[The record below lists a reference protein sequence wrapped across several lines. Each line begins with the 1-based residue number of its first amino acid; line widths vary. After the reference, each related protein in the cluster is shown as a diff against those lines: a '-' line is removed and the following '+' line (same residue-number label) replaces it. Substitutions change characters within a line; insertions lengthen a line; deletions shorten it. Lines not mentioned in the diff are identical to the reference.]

1 MGLKIDKPLSGGND
15 ELVVYVAHDLA
26 AARKAREALLQAGC
40 LVSVPEAA
48 LVTLFEQG
56 AKTVPIKVP
65 ARELSKALDAI
76 EAAFPPPEVVLPGG
90 APAPSPAIASAAS
103 GPALAPGW
111 SATAAPAPPPP
122 AKPAD
127 PDDDPKWNDDRSTFG
142 APMRPPSPEVEQAAD
157 EKALEKETA
166 QAAMLAG
173 ASLLLLGPGL
183 PFAVYAVVR
192 SVSCYRRA
200 VLVTNQELQ
209 AKVRRRALIGIG
221 LGIASSLGSLAV
233 AAAFHAT
240 RA

>member
-26 AARKAREALLQAGC
+26 AAKRAREALLAAGC

-48 LVTLFEQG
+48 LVALFEQG

-65 ARELSKALDAI
+65 ARELSKAMDAI
-76 EAAFPPPEVVLPGG
+76 EAAFPPPEVVLPG
-90 APAPSPAIASAAS
+90 ASPSAGPAI
-103 GPALAPGW
+103 APGW
-111 SATAAPAPPPP
+111 SAAAAPAAP
-122 AKPAD
+122 AAPASSSLAKAD
-127 PDDDPKWNDDRSTFG
+127 PDDDPRWNDDRSTFG
-142 APMRPPSPEVEQAAD
+142 APLKPPSPEVEQAAD

-183 PFAVYAVVR
+183 PFAMYAVAN
-192 SVSCYRRA
+192 SLSCYRRS
-200 VLVTNQELQ
+200 VLVTNKELQ
-209 AKVRRRALIGIG
+209 GKIRRRALVGIG
-221 LGIASSLGSLAV
+221 LGVASSVGSLAV
-233 AAAFHAT
+233 GAAFLAS

>member
-26 AARKAREALLQAGC
+26 AAKKAREALLKAGC

-48 LVTLFEQG
+48 LVALFEQG

-65 ARELSKALDAI
+65 ARELSKAMDAI
-76 EAAFPPPEVVLPGG
+76 EVAFPPPELVLPGAAAA
-90 APAPSPAIASAAS
+90 APAI
-103 GPALAPGW
+103 APGW
-111 SATAAPAPPPP
+111 SASANAPVPVAPAAPVAQ
-122 AKPAD
+122 AKRD
-127 PDDDPKWNDDRSTFG
+127 PDDDPKYDDDRSTFG
-142 APMRPPSPEVEQAAD
+142 APLKPPSPEVEQAAD

-183 PFAVYAVVR
+183 PFAMYAVAN
-192 SVSCYRRA
+192 SLSCYRRS
-200 VLVTNQELQ
+200 VLVTNKELQ
-209 AKVRRRALIGIG
+209 GKIRRRALVGIG
-221 LGIASSLGSLAV
+221 LGVASSVGSLAV
-233 AAAFHAT
+233 GAAFLAS

>member
-26 AARKAREALLQAGC
+26 AAKKAREALLAAGC
-40 LVSVPEAA
+40 GVSVPEAA
-48 LVTLFEQG
+48 LVALFEQG
-56 AKTVPIKVP
+56 AATVPIKVP

-76 EAAFPPPEVVLPGG
+76 EAAFPPPEAVVLPGS
-90 APAPSPAIASAAS
+90 APAASPSI
-103 GPALAPGW
+103 APGW
-111 SATAAPAPPPP
+111 SATAAPAPPAPGNSSLV
-122 AKPAD
+122 KGD

-142 APMRPPSPEVEQAAD
+142 APLKPPSPEVEQAAD

-200 VLVTNQELQ
+200 VLATNAELQ
-209 AKVRRRALIGIG
+209 ARVRRRALVGIG

-233 AAAFHAT
+233 AAAFLAT
-240 RA
+240 RGPP

>member
-1 MGLKIDKPLSGGND
+1 MALKIDKPLSGGND

-26 AARKAREALLQAGC
+26 AAKKAREALLQAGC

-48 LVTLFEQG
+48 LVALFEQG
-56 AKTVPIKVP
+56 AATVPIKVP

-76 EAAFPPPEVVLPGG
+76 EAAFPPPEAIVLPGA
-90 APAPSPAIASAAS
+90 APAI
-103 GPALAPGW
+103 APGW
-111 SATAAPAPPPP
+111 SAVPAAASTPP
-122 AKPAD
+122 AKSALVESD

-142 APMRPPSPEVEQAAD
+142 APLKPPSPEVEQAAD

-183 PFAVYAVVR
+183 PFAMYAVAN
-192 SVSCYRRA
+192 SLSCYRRS
-200 VLVTNQELQ
+200 VLVKNAELQ
-209 AKVRRRALIGIG
+209 AKVRRRALIGIS

-233 AAAFHAT
+233 AAAFLAS
-240 RA
+240 RSR

>member
-26 AARKAREALLQAGC
+26 AAKKAREALLQAGC

-48 LVTLFEQG
+48 LVALFEQG

-65 ARELSKALDAI
+65 ARELSKAMDAI

-90 APAPSPAIASAAS
+90 APAGAPSI
-103 GPALAPGW
+103 APGW
-111 SATAAPAPPPP
+111 SATAAPAAPSPAAQ

-127 PDDDPKWNDDRSTFG
+127 PDDDPRWNDDRSTFG
-142 APMRPPSPEVEQAAD
+142 APLKPPSPEVEQAAD

-183 PFAVYAVVR
+183 PFAMYAVAN
-192 SVSCYRRA
+192 SLSCYRRS
-200 VLVTNQELQ
+200 VLVTNAELQ
-209 AKVRRRALIGIG
+209 GRIRRRALVGIG
-221 LGIASSLGSLAV
+221 LGVASSVGSLAV
-233 AAAFHAT
+233 GAAFLAS